1 MILYGSIYIL
11 TIDSLFGFQL
21 NGGQIATGGGGLT
34 CFPACYTI
42 VGECSTVIT
51 AAVCASL

>member
-21 NGGQIATGGGGLT
+21 NGGQIANGGGGLT